1 MSKKNKK
8 FIFSSKAKN
17 INQLKGMDIKF
28 KIPKF
33 IFFTHKDWRKKKR
46 EIIKKIK
53 KSFNTQNL
61 IIRSSS
67 IFEDTKK
74 TSNAGKYLSVNNVK
88 RKSNIQISKNIERV
102 FKSYEKSN
110 KFSLNE
116 IIVQESITNISMSGV
131 VFTHEIENGAPYYSI
146 NYDDQTNFTDT
157 VTSGSSEYSNRT
169 LYIYRNQKN
178 KLKSKRFKK
187 LIECVK
193 DLEKKLKSNFLDI
206 EFGLTKDLKC
216 YIFQVRPITKIKKW
230 DGKLIKNFENS
241 FVKLKKRLSAQ
252 LKQKKRDKNFNTV
265 FGQMPDWNPAEM
277 IGKVSKPLSSSLY
290 KTLITENTWSDARLQ
305 IGYFKPI
312 KKDLMETFFDQPYID
327 TKLSFE
333 SFTPYNIKK
342 NLRKKIVNHW
352 LESLRKKPYLHDKI
366 EFDVAITC
374 YSFDINKKINSS
386 LKKSINSREREILI
400 KEYFKI
406 TNNILK
412 KYMDNGLQ
420 TEISK
425 IEKLKL
431 LQDKFRSNK
440 GMVFDIKEKIYEC
453 KQLGTLPFSILAR
466 YAFIADTFIKSLV
479 NLNIISKNDAKNFY
493 FSIKTIASDI
503 ATDIEKYR
511 AKNITENEFF
521 KKYGHLRPGTYDIC
535 SKRYDESSLFKN
547 KKRVKRSV
555 KKIQDQNFNF
565 TKNTFNKID
574 LILKKNSFNLSSKTF
589 VDFIKESIKA
599 REYAKFIFTKSISD
613 ILEKLQI
620 FFKKYRLSSD
630 DISYLEINDIL
641 RFIRNK
647 KIKELRK
654 KIAKNKEFYQLHTLI
669 KLPLIFTDFNG
680 LYVIP
685 FQINAPNFITNKQ
698 IQGEI
703 IEINNLTNYELKNKI
718 SGKIVLI
725 EGADPGYDWIFSFN
739 IKALITK
746 FGGAN
751 SHMSIRCAEF
761 GLPAAIGCGEQIFHK
776 LKSSNTIFLNC
787 ETKKIE
793 IIH

>member
-1 MSKKNKK
+1 MAKINKK

-17 INQLKGMDIKF
+17 INQLKGMNIKF

-33 IFFTHKDWRKKKR
+33 IFFTYKDWKKNKK
-46 EIIKKIK
+46 EITKKIQ
-53 KSFNTQNL
+53 KSLSSKNV

-67 IFEDTKK
+67 IYEDTKK
-74 TSNAGKYLSVNNVK
+74 SSNAGKYLSVNNVK

-110 KFSLNE
+110 NFSSNE
-116 IIVQESITNISMSGV
+116 IIVQESIGNISMSGV

-146 NYDDQTNFTDT
+146 NYDDQTSFTDT
-157 VTSGSSEYSNRT
+157 VTSGSSKYSNRT
-169 LYIYRNQKN
+169 LYIYRSQKN

-193 DLEKKLKSNFLDI
+193 DLEKKIKSDFIDI
-206 EFGLTKDLKC
+206 EFGLTKDLRC
-216 YIFQVRPITKIKKW
+216 YIFQVRPIAKIKKW
-230 DGKLIKNFENS
+230 SQKLNENFENS
-241 FVKLKKRLSAQ
+241 FVKIKKKLSSQ
-252 LKQKKRDKNFNTV
+252 LKQKNMNESFNTV
-265 FGQMPDWNPAEM
+265 YGQMPDWNPAEM
-277 IGKVSKPLSSSLY
+277 IGKISKPLSSSLY
-290 KTLITENTWSDARLQ
+290 KALITEDTWSDARSK

-312 KKDLMETFFDQPYID
+312 KNDLMETFFDQPYID

-333 SFTPYNIKK
+333 SFTPNNIKK
-342 NLRKKIVNHW
+342 NLRKKIVNNW
-352 LESLRKKPYLHDKI
+352 LDNLRKKPYFHDKI
-366 EFDVAITC
+366 EFDIAITC
-374 YSFDINKKINSS
+374 YTFDINEKINTL
-386 LKKSINSREREILI
+386 LKKSINTREKKILL
-400 KEYFKI
+400 KEYFEI

-412 KYMDNGLQ
+412 NYMTNGLHA
-420 TEISK
+420 EIDK
-425 IEKLKL
+425 IKKLKL
-431 LQDKFRSNK
+431 LQNDSSSNK
-440 GMVFDIKEKIYEC
+440 KVIKDIEEKIYEC
-453 KQLGTLPFSILAR
+453 KQFGTLPFSILAR
-466 YAFIADTFIKSLV
+466 YAFIADTFIKSLI
-479 NLNIISKNDAKNFY
+479 NLKIISVNEAKKFY

-503 ATDIEKYR
+503 AMDIENYR
-511 AKNITENEFF
+511 AKNISKNEFF
-521 KKYGHLRPGTYDIC
+521 RKYGHLRPGTYDIC
-535 SKRYDESSLFKN
+535 SKRYDESSLFKGR
-547 KKRVKRSV
+547 KEIKRSI
-555 KKIQDQNFNF
+555 KRIQNRKFNF
-565 TKNTFNKID
+565 TKKTLNNID
-574 LILKKNSFNLSSKTF
+574 IILNKNSFTINSQTF
-589 VDFIKESIKA
+589 IDFVKDSIKA

-620 FFKKYRLSSD
+620 FFKKFKLGNEE
-630 DISYLEINDIL
+630 ISYLEINDVL
-641 RFIRNK
+641 KFTKNK
-647 KIKELRK
+647 NIKELKK
-654 KIAKNKEFYQLHTLI
+654 KIIKNKKLFKLHSLI
-669 KLPLIFTDFNG
+669 KLPLVFTDING

-703 IEINNLTNYELKNKI
+703 IEINSLTNYELKNKI

>member
-1 MSKKNKK
+1 MAKINKK

-17 INQLKGMDIKF
+17 INQLKGMNIKF

-33 IFFTHKDWRKKKR
+33 IFFTYKDWKKNKK
-46 EIIKKIK
+46 EITKKIQ
-53 KSFNTQNL
+53 KSLSSKNV

-67 IFEDTKK
+67 IYEDTKK
-74 TSNAGKYLSVNNVK
+74 SSNAGKYLSVNNVK

-110 KFSLNE
+110 NFSSNE
-116 IIVQESITNISMSGV
+116 IIVQESIGNISMSGV

-146 NYDDQTNFTDT
+146 NYDDQTSFTDT
-157 VTSGSSEYSNRT
+157 VTSGSSKYSNRT
-169 LYIYRNQKN
+169 LYIYRSQKN

-193 DLEKKLKSNFLDI
+193 DLEKKIKSDFIDI
-206 EFGLTKDLKC
+206 EFGLTKDLRC
-216 YIFQVRPITKIKKW
+216 YIFQVRPIAKIKKW
-230 DGKLIKNFENS
+230 SQKLNENFENS
-241 FVKLKKRLSAQ
+241 FVKIKKKLSSQ
-252 LKQKKRDKNFNTV
+252 LKQKNMNESFNTV
-265 FGQMPDWNPAEM
+265 YGQMPDWNPAEM
-277 IGKVSKPLSSSLY
+277 IGKISKPLSSSLY
-290 KTLITENTWSDARLQ
+290 KALITEDTWSDARSK

-312 KKDLMETFFDQPYID
+312 KNDLMETFFDQPYID

-333 SFTPYNIKK
+333 SFTP
-342 NLRKKIVNHW
+342 
-352 LESLRKKPYLHDKI
+352 
-366 EFDVAITC
+366 
-374 YSFDINKKINSS
+374 
-386 LKKSINSREREILI
+386 
-400 KEYFKI
+400 
-406 TNNILK
+406 NNILK
-412 KYMDNGLQ
+412 NYMTNGLHA
-420 TEISK
+420 EIDK
-425 IEKLKL
+425 IKKLKL
-431 LQDKFRSNK
+431 LQNDSSSNK
-440 GMVFDIKEKIYEC
+440 KVIKDIEEKIYEC
-453 KQLGTLPFSILAR
+453 KQFGTLPFSILAR
-466 YAFIADTFIKSLV
+466 YAFIADTFIKSLI
-479 NLNIISKNDAKNFY
+479 NLKIISVNEAKKFY

-503 ATDIEKYR
+503 AMDIENYR
-511 AKNITENEFF
+511 AKNISKNEFF
-521 KKYGHLRPGTYDIC
+521 RKYGHLRPGTYDIC
-535 SKRYDESSLFKN
+535 SKRYDESSLFKGR
-547 KKRVKRSV
+547 KEIKRSI
-555 KKIQDQNFNF
+555 KRIQNRKFNF
-565 TKNTFNKID
+565 TKKTLNNID
-574 LILKKNSFNLSSKTF
+574 IILNKNSFTINSQTF
-589 VDFIKESIKA
+589 IDFVKDSIKA

-620 FFKKYRLSSD
+620 FFKKFKLGNEE
-630 DISYLEINDIL
+630 ISYLEINDVL
-641 RFIRNK
+641 KFTKNK
-647 KIKELRK
+647 NIKELKK
-654 KIAKNKEFYQLHTLI
+654 KIIKNKKLFKLHSLI
-669 KLPLIFTDFNG
+669 KLPLVFTDING

-703 IEINNLTNYELKNKI
+703 IEINSLTNYELKNKI